1 MNVVF
6 NLADESLNDEFLA
19 KARERNIVNIQRT
32 SHCRRHEGF
41 LWHNAV
47 TIEATEKLAEFMK
60 DFKAS
65 H

>member
-1 MNVVF
+1 MR
-6 NLADESLNDEFLA
+6 ASL
-19 KARERNIVNIQRT
+19 Q
-32 SHCRRHEGF
+32 
-41 LWHNAV
+41 HNAV